1 MAFDGSINA
10 IIGADLSQY
19 NDAMNKVVYMTNS
32 GMKAAAAAAT
42 NHSNSMVQKS
52 NGDKSR

>member
-19 NDAMNKVVYMTNS
+19 NDAMNKVVNMTNS
-32 GMKAAAAAAT
+32 GMKAAAVKG
-42 NHSNSMVQKS
+42 HKKMLVL
-52 NGDKSR
+52 GH